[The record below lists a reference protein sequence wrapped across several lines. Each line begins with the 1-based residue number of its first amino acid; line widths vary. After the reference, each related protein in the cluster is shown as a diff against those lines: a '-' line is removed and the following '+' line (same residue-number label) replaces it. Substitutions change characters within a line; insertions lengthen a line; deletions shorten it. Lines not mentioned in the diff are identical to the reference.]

1 MVGGVEAGV
10 CSGGVNCDAEI
21 AAISNYVFMGI
32 WPAIIKN
39 NLTQN
44 SKTKF

>member
-21 AAISNYVFMGI
+21 AAKSNKQLCIYGHL
-32 WPAIIKN
+32 ARN
-39 NLTQN
+39 N
-44 SKTKF
+44 